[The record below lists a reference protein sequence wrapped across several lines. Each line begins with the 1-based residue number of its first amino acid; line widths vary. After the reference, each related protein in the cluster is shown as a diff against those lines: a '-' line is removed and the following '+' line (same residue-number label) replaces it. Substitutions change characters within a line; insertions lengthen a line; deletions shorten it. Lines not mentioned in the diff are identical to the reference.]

1 MVVENQWLPVT
12 ERHFSLMLPVVG
24 QFAYYRRVFAAAANV
39 VSNMMREN
47 RRDHLSPVNNNK
59 NSSNKGSK
67 SSWMPDPVT
76 GYYVPEDH
84 FGETDVAQ
92 LREEL
97 LNQKTGG
104 QM

>member
-1 MVVENQWLPVT
+1 MALHLSTNLKPALTQA
-12 ERHFSLMLPVVG
+12 FASLN
-24 QFAYYRRVFAAAANV
+24 RRGFAAAASA

-47 RRDHLSPVNNNK
+47 RPDHLNRVNNNK

-76 GYYVPEDH
+76 GYYLPEDH

-97 LNQKTGG
+97 LNQKGGG
-104 QM
+104 QI